1 LEVEGIDRM
10 YLNVYQPRLQSDK
23 QVAAIFRHHRGQAV
37 PSSALPLAARRL
49 RGHEDQAVSHQRAH
63 PVGEFAQ
70 SITPGQTTYH
80 LRRLRLHGLIARVPK
95 SHRYRVTE
103 ASGQMMIVWQPVSN
117 VSYVRIGGNREQ
129 QLAA

>member
-1 LEVEGIDRM
+1 
-10 YLNVYQPRLQSDK
+10 
-23 QVAAIFRHHRGQAV
+23 
-37 PSSALPLAARRL
+37 
-49 RGHEDQAVSHQRAH
+49 
-63 PVGEFAQ
+63 
-70 SITPGQTTYH
+70 
-80 LRRLRLHGLIARVPK
+80 LHGLIARVPK